1 MLYAAFGM
9 YHAENIKLF
18 KLYVVKNVRVVLY
31 KIIYIYINVNIK
43 RLLLKGIQKTQYVLT
58 VRTVY

>member
-18 KLYVVKNVRVVLY
+18 KLYVVKNVILTLPPDDEQLSYSKHVDDIV
-31 KIIYIYINVNIK
+31 KN
-43 RLLLKGIQKTQYVLT
+43 KTQEVHL
-58 VRTVY
+58 VGSII